1 VDDVERDLT
10 DLRLDVQFAAKNLG
24 DFYDTVA
31 SCLFRMDL
39 ASERDKLTYLS
50 KVLNEQQK
58 ADAAEERF
66 RGACLEVRTAG
77 GDPEAWTEYHWL
89 KTRILRSGMR
99 TVCDVANRTLRCRSD
114 GTVSA
119 DVARQSRARKR

>member
-1 VDDVERDLT
+1 MDDVERDLT

-66 RGACLEVRTAG
+66 AEACLKFRTAG
-77 GDPEAWTEYHWL
+77 GDPEALDEYQWL
-89 KTRILRSGMR
+89 KTRILPVWDENG
-99 TVCDVANRTLRCRSD
+99 LRRRKPD
-114 GTVSA
+114 AEVSE
-119 DVARQSRARKR
+119 

>member
-1 VDDVERDLT
+1 MDDGERDLT

-50 KVLNEQQK
+50 KVMNEQQK

-66 RGACLEVRTAG
+66 VEACRKLRAAG
-77 GDPEAWTEYHWL
+77 GDPEVLDEYQWL
-89 KTRILRSGMR
+89 KMRVLPVRCEEGLRR
-99 TVCDVANRTLRCRSD
+99 RKSD
-114 GTVSA
+114 AEVPA
-119 DVARQSRARKR
+119 